1 VHSAAALR
9 LGYVRA
15 VGPVDLR
22 RRAPGAKAPVLILG
36 FNAGLE
42 DLLHPRRQ
50 RQGQR
55 QRQRLA
61 LRAFVVPTLRQAQG
75 RLLRKRREG
84 WGTRFVSCGG
94 EVKVPVPRLFKE
106 RRDKDGP
113 PGIDPP
119 FAKLI
124 RGGWFAKVFFMSDRV
139 MSESAMSESTEQIR
153 ELLDSVYRVDSG
165 RILATLIRLLGDF
178 DLAEEAMHE
187 AFAAA
192 LSLWPKSGVPGNPR
206 PWLISTARFKA
217 IDTLRRRA
225 RFDASQD
232 EFVRYFEAQS
242 ISAERSNKNEEHGL
256 EDDYLEDDRL
266 RLIFTCCHPSLA
278 PDARVALTLREVCGL
293 TTEEI
298 AKAFLITPRT
308 LAQRVVRAKAKIRE
322 TPIRYEVPTPGE
334 LPERLG
340 AVLQVIYLV
349 FNEGYSA
356 AAGAEVTRAE
366 LTGEAIRLGRLL
378 VELHLTE
385 LGPEPEVIG
394 LLSLMLLQESRRA
407 ARNSPTGELILLENQ
422 DRALWNR
429 EQIAEG
435 VALLEKAL
443 QYRQKSRR
451 FGSYTLQAAIAAV
464 HAEAESVART
474 DWRQIVALYDRLLQ
488 VQPSPVVQ
496 LNRAV
501 AIAMRDGPEAGLTN
515 IDAVLEHGE
524 LANYYLAHSA
534 RADMCRRLGRTAE
547 ARASYEKALALTQ
560 QEPERQFLQ
569 ERIRQLK

>member
-1 VHSAAALR
+1 M
-9 LGYVRA
+9 
-15 VGPVDLR
+15 P
-22 RRAPGAKAPVLILG
+22 P
-36 FNAGLE
+36 N
-42 DLLHPRRQ
+42 
-50 RQGQR
+50 
-55 QRQRLA
+55 
-61 LRAFVVPTLRQAQG
+61 VPEELSRTIETLYR
-75 RLLRKRREG
+75 
-84 WGTRFVSCGG
+84 
-94 EVKVPVPRLFKE
+94 
-106 RRDKDGP
+106 
-113 PGIDPP
+113 
-119 FAKLI
+119 
-124 RGGWFAKVFFMSDRV
+124 
-139 MSESAMSESTEQIR
+139 SE
-153 ELLDSVYRVDSG
+153 SG
-165 RILATLIRLLGDF
+165 RILATLVRLLGDF

-192 LSLWPKSGVPGNPR
+192 LSLWPRCGVPGNPR

-232 EFVRYFEAQS
+232 ELVRYLEAQWS
-242 ISAERSNKNEEHGL
+242 SAGRSNEEDSL
-256 EDDYLEDDRL
+256 EGSVEDDRL

-278 PDARVALTLREVCGL
+278 PEARVALTLREVCGL

-308 LAQRVVRAKAKIRE
+308 LAQRIVRAKAKIRE
-322 TPIRYEVPTPGE
+322 TPIRYEVPTPQE

-340 AVLQVIYLV
+340 AVLQVVYLV

-378 VELHLTE
+378 TQLR
-385 LGPEPEVIG
+385 PEPEVMG
-394 LLSLMLLQESRRA
+394 LLSLMLLQESRHA
-407 ARNSPTGELILLENQ
+407 ARTSPTGELILLEDQ
-422 DRALWNR
+422 DRSLWNQ

-443 QYRQKSRR
+443 KSRR

-464 HAEAESVART
+464 HADAESVAVT
-474 DWRQIVALYDRLLQ
+474 DWRQIVALYNQLLRI
-488 VQPSPVVQ
+488 QPSPVVQ

-501 AIAMRDGPEAGLTN
+501 AIAMRDGPEAGLAQ

-534 RADMCRRLGRTAE
+534 RADMYRRLGRTAE
-547 ARASYEKALALTQ
+547 ARSSYEKALALTQ

>member
-1 VHSAAALR
+1 
-9 LGYVRA
+9 
-15 VGPVDLR
+15 
-22 RRAPGAKAPVLILG
+22 
-36 FNAGLE
+36 
-42 DLLHPRRQ
+42 
-50 RQGQR
+50 
-55 QRQRLA
+55 
-61 LRAFVVPTLRQAQG
+61 
-75 RLLRKRREG
+75 
-84 WGTRFVSCGG
+84 
-94 EVKVPVPRLFKE
+94 
-106 RRDKDGP
+106 
-113 PGIDPP
+113 
-119 FAKLI
+119 
-124 RGGWFAKVFFMSDRV
+124 
-139 MSESAMSESTEQIR
+139 MSERSTEQIR
-153 ELLDSVYRVDSG
+153 ELLDSLYRVDSG

-192 LSLWPKSGVPGNPR
+192 LSLWPRSGVPGNPR

-232 EFVRYFEAQS
+232 ELVRYLEAQWS
-242 ISAERSNKNEEHGL
+242 SAERSKDEDSL
-256 EDDYLEDDRL
+256 EGSVEDDRL

-278 PDARVALTLREVCGL
+278 PEARVALTLREVCGL

-308 LAQRVVRAKAKIRE
+308 LAQRIVRAKAKIRE
-322 TPIRYEVPTPGE
+322 TPIPYEVPTPQE

-356 AAGAEVTRAE
+356 AAGVEVTRAE

-378 VELHLTE
+378 TDLQ
-385 LGPEPEVIG
+385 PEPEVLSSEVTG
-394 LLSLMLLQESRRA
+394 LLSLMLLQESRHA
-407 ARNSPTGELILLENQ
+407 ARTSPTGELILLENQ
-422 DRALWNR
+422 DRSLWNR

-443 QYRQKSRR
+443 GYRGTTRR
-451 FGSYTLQAAIAAV
+451 FGSYTVQAAIAAV
-464 HAEAESVART
+464 HAEAESVAAT
-474 DWRQIVALYDRLLQ
+474 DWRQIVALYNQLVRI
-488 VQPSPVVQ
+488 QPSPVVQ

-501 AIAMRDGPEAGLTN
+501 AIAMCDGPEAGLAH

-534 RADMCRRLGRTAE
+534 RADMYRRLGRTAE
-547 ARASYEKALALTQ
+547 ARSSYEKALALTQ